1 MALLFIFWG
10 GVTPELGSW
19 RVARGR
25 RFCARAARRATL
37 GERSEMVGDGIGEGV
52 RRRMILRDERME
64 EESGRGAMTERLV

>member
-10 GVTPELGSW
+10 GVTPEPGSL

-25 RFCARAARRATL
+25 RFCARAARRAAL
-37 GERSEMVGDGIGEGV
+37 GGRSERVGDGIGEGV
-52 RRRMILRDERME
+52 RRRMVLRVERME